1 MSEII
6 ETKAPEA
13 LEEPEK
19 AYTFRT
25 LTARDVFPM
34 VAIIRKIG
42 FKEFRSVFDAPEVKQ
57 AMLEAQEGND
67 SSVSSIGFEV
77 VVNLAG
83 VIVEHLGDA
92 EQEIFSFLASV
103 SDLSVQ
109 QVMNL
114 PLGTFVEMILDLTRK
129 DEFKDFFKAVA
140 RLMK

>member
-13 LEEPEK
+13 IEEPEK

-42 FKEFRSVFDAPEVKQ
+42 FKEFRTVFDAPEVKQ
-57 AMLEAQEGND
+57 AMLEAQEGD
-67 SSVSSIGFEV
+67 ESSVSSIGFEV

-92 EQEIFSFLASV
+92 EQEIFAFLASV

-114 PLGTFVEMILDLTRK
+114 PLGTFVEMIVDLTRK

-140 RLMK
+140 RLMR

>member
-13 LEEPEK
+13 LAEPEK

-42 FKEFRSVFDAPEVKQ
+42 FKEFRTVFDAPEVKQ
-57 AMLEAQEGND
+57 AMLEAQEGD
-67 SSVSSIGFEV
+67 ESGVSSIGFEV

-92 EQEIFSFLASV
+92 EQEIFQFLSSV
-103 SDLSVQ
+103 SNLSVQ

-114 PLGTFVEMILDLTRK
+114 PLGTFVEMIVDLTRK

>member
-13 LEEPEK
+13 IAEPEK

-42 FKEFRSVFDAPEVKQ
+42 FKEFRTVFDAPEVKQ
-57 AMLEAQEGND
+57 AMLEAQEGD
-67 SSVSSIGFEV
+67 ETSVSSIGFEV
-77 VVNLAG
+77 VVSLAG
-83 VIVEHLGDA
+83 VIVEHLNDA
-92 EQEIFSFLASV
+92 EQEIFQFLSNV
-103 SDLSVQ
+103 SNLSVQ

-114 PLGTFVEMILDLTRK
+114 PLDTFVEMIVDLTRK
-129 DEFKDFFKAVA
+129 DEFKDFFRAVA

>member
-42 FKEFRSVFDAPEVKQ
+42 FKEFRTVFDAPEVKQ

-92 EQEIFSFLASV
+92 EQEIFAFLASV

-114 PLGTFVEMILDLTRK
+114 PLGTFVEMIVDLTRK

>member
-13 LEEPEK
+13 IEEPEK

-42 FKEFRSVFDAPEVKQ
+42 FKEFRTVFDAPEVKQ

-92 EQEIFSFLASV
+92 EQEIFAFLASV

-114 PLGTFVEMILDLTRK
+114 PLGTFVEMIVDLTRK